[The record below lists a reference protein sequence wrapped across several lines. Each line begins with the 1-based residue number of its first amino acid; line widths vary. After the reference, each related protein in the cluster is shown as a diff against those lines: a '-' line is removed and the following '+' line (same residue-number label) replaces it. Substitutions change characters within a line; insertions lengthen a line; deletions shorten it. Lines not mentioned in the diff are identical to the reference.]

1 MGRKASLSVVI
12 GYNQSDTAIGWFH
25 FLAGLTLYY
34 SDPEEA
40 TLDPLYSVSMP
51 PGTVPMLSIVQLRTI
66 KLGEYENTQGTIW
79 ERKICLIPAK
89 KLQEFIYLAF
99 SAGIFRKESEL
110 IFSAET
116 ESSLNSDF
124 VP

>member
-40 TLDPLYSVSMP
+40 TLNPLYSVSMP

-79 ERKICLIPAK
+79 ERKI
-89 KLQEFIYLAF
+89 YLTL
-99 SAGIFRKESEL
+99 RL
-110 IFSAET
+110 
-116 ESSLNSDF
+116 LNSQNLFNSQAGDLVFSLYF
-124 VP
+124 VIECL